1 MLKVDKF
8 NVRIV
13 FTGEGYGLNDC
24 IINEESVP
32 LVEFY
37 DSRYQ
42 SPRSP
47 RGQFV
52 SRYYASTLLNG
63 DTDTRG
69 LSLDG
74 GIPEW
79 TVSAEDMKT
88 VHNHLK
94 TTLFPNLF
102 SHERVL

>member
-13 FTGEGYGLNDC
+13 FTGEGYGVNDC
-24 IINEESVP
+24 IINEEREP

-42 SPRSP
+42 SPRSN

-52 SRYYASTLLNG
+52 SRYYASTLLDGKNG
-63 DTDTRG
+63 G

-79 TVSAEDMKT
+79 TVSPEDMAT
-88 VHNHLK
+88 VRNHLK
-94 TTLFPNLF
+94 TVLFPNLF
-102 SHERVL
+102 SHEQVL